1 MAFAGRWYFYCY
13 VQLNKNIKIFVN
25 YFLGPLLFA
34 WIAFSIYQQISRQEH
49 LESSWQQIKASFSSH
64 KVVYLLIAVLLIPV
78 NWGLEAFKWKISVH
92 SIHPISFLHAFKA
105 VLSGVS
111 FSVTLPNRV
120 GEYAGRI
127 LYMPEGNRLKTI
139 SVTVVGSI
147 SQLLIT
153 IIAGITG
160 LILLKPQLLEKF
172 EGFRIWYQFVLYG
185 LVIVGII
192 TAVLYFNV
200 SAVVK
205 LFKRWIR
212 EERFIYLVEALRLFS
227 GSMLLQLLLLSSI
240 RYMIFIT
247 QYILLFYL
255 FGVDVDAATLMTVMS
270 VVFLAMAMIPSIAL
284 VEVGLRNEISIQL
297 VGLFSANLLGIS
309 FTSVTIWFMNLVLPA
324 IIGSILILNLRVFN
338 KNNGTH

>member
-49 LESSWQQIKASFSSH
+49 LESSWQQIKASFSSY
-64 KVVYLLIAVLLIPV
+64 KVTYLVIAVLLIPV
-78 NWGLEAFKWKISVH
+78 NWGLEALKWKISVYH
-92 SIHPISFLHAFKA
+92 IHPIRFLHAFKA

-111 FSVTLPNRV
+111 FSITLPNRV

-127 LYMPEGNRLKTI
+127 MYMPEGNRLKTI
-139 SVTVVGSI
+139 SVTVVGSMA
-147 SQLLIT
+147 QLLIT
-153 IIAGITG
+153 LIAGIIG
-160 LILLKPQLLEKF
+160 LILLKSHLLGRF
-172 EGFRIWYQFVLYG
+172 EGLRIWYQFALYG
-185 LVIVGII
+185 LVVAGLI
-192 TAVLYFNV
+192 TSILYFNV
-200 SAVVK
+200 SVIVK
-205 LFKRWIR
+205 IFRRWIK
-212 EERFIYLVEALRLFS
+212 EERFIYLVEALRLFN
-227 GSMLLQLLLLSSI
+227 GAMLLQLLLISSA

-255 FGVDVDAATLMTVMS
+255 FEVNVDAATLMTVMS

-297 VGLFSANLLGIS
+297 VGIFSANLLGIS
-309 FTSVTIWFMNLVLPA
+309 FTSVTVWFMNLILPA
-324 IIGSILILNLRVFN
+324 IIGSILILNLRIFN
-338 KNNGTH
+338 KKNGMD

>member
-1 MAFAGRWYFYCY
+1 M
-13 VQLNKNIKIFVN
+13 
-25 YFLGPLLFA
+25 GPLLFA
-34 WIAFSIYQQISRQEH
+34 WLAFSIYQQISKQEH
-49 LESSWQQIKASFSSH
+49 LESSWLQIRSSFSSY
-64 KVVYLLIAVLLIPV
+64 KIIYLIIAVLLIPV
-78 NWGLEAFKWKISVH
+78 NWGLEALKWKISVN
-92 SIHPISFLHAFKA
+92 SIHPIRFLHAFKA

-147 SQLLIT
+147 AQLLIT
-153 IIAGITG
+153 LIAGIIG
-160 LILLKPQLLEKF
+160 LILLKSKLVNRF
-172 EGFRIWYQFVLYG
+172 EGFRIWYQFALYG
-185 LVIVGII
+185 LVIAGIATSI
-192 TAVLYFNV
+192 LYFNV
-200 SAVVK
+200 AVVVK

-212 EERFIYLVEALRLFS
+212 EERFIYLVDALRLFD
-227 GSMLLQLLLLSSI
+227 GSLLLQLLLLSSI

-255 FGVDVDAATLMTVMS
+255 FEVNVDAATLMTVMS

-297 VGLFSANLLGIS
+297 VGMFSTNLLGIS

-338 KNNGTH
+338 KKNGVH